1 MKEGFPIN
9 RCCTLVFC
17 ALTVYQSSAEPTRLA
32 SLKLPSIEKLA
43 QAESQ
48 IGSWVGQPSLPAA
61 GFSRYVLSLP
71 MVRALGPLREGS
83 QMSILWFLHAYPD
96 FSGQLIPKS
105 RQGPVNIG
113 PKIFLGRSETGGDF
127 FLSPVFR
134 LFNAFPRRNR
144 PVVAPQG
151 GGKTRSAAPEFGF
164 NSDGLE
170 NGSVTTTP
178 CASRNTAASELQQHL
193 HGVFQSGLRRP
204 PAYEPQLRLVH
215 EGAYA
220 REQGVCLH

>member
-1 MKEGFPIN
+1 MSHTTAMPGHLSVAVDARSPGRSVSEAFFQAVGVHNPHDRPARQPLDMELVKN
-9 RCCTLVFC
+9 RGKRVF
-17 ALTVYQSSAEPTRLA
+17 AMLIPT
-32 SLKLPSIEKLA
+32 
-43 QAESQ
+43 
-48 IGSWVGQPSLPAA
+48 
-61 GFSRYVLSLP
+61 
-71 MVRALGPLREGS
+71 
-83 QMSILWFLHAYPD
+83 

-113 PKIFLGRSETGGDF
+113 PKIFLGRSETVGDF

-134 LFNAFPRRNR
+134 LFNAFSRRNR

-151 GGKTRSAAPEFGF
+151 GGKPRSAAPEFGF
-164 NSDGLE
+164 NSDGLG